1 MDVVESISEK
11 MDISDAETD
20 ISMTPARTEL
30 AYNRV
35 SSSTSVQ
42 QQEMGDVSTKANGEE
57 SSRALFRRIVASKVA
72 PVNAAVQQLQ
82 KKVDETEKDVV
93 ASRSTL
99 VFCGVLLACACVFV
113 IVAACLV
120 FKTPPCE
127 LREVDVSAIV
137 AKLRANVF
145 GQHVAVEMLAAAL
158 REFFAPTNKNPVLA
172 LSFHGWTGVGKN
184 YVSGLITDHLPDA
197 HVTKLIVPLHFP
209 HDDEGDVYA
218 EQVRAW
224 IETNVTRCRVNVVFI
239 DEMDKAS
246 EELARGIHQTILD
259 LKAKDFSEEGDTEEA
274 RGEMKPGVMLA
285 RVKTLFIFLSNSAG
299 AEINRVTINQVLSGR
314 NREDL
319 TPEIFTSQIMSPPHA
334 FLWYFD
340 MFAKGAIDA
349 VVPFLPL
356 ERRHV
361 KLCIQRH
368 LVERGVSSKEVDVG
382 QVMEGFTFFPKSQP
396 VFSKSGCKRVTDLVA
411 LAVE

>member
-1 MDVVESISEK
+1 

-20 ISMTPARTEL
+20 ISMTSARTQL

-42 QQEMGDVSTKANGEE
+42 QQEMGDAMSTKVNGDE

-120 FKTPPCE
+120 FKMPPCE
-127 LREVDVSAIV
+127 LREVDVNAIV
-137 AKLRANVF
+137 DKLRANVF

-158 REFFAPTNKNPVLA
+158 REFFAPTNLNPVLA

-184 YVSGLITDHLPDA
+184 YVSGIITDHLPDA

-209 HDDEGDVYA
+209 HDGEGDVYA

-246 EELARGIHQTILD
+246 EALARGIQQTILD
-259 LKAKDFSEEGDTEEA
+259 LKAKDFSEEDEAEEEVG
-274 RGEMKPGVMLA
+274 GERKPGVMLA

-314 NREDL
+314 SREDL

-340 MFAKGAIDA
+340 MFAKGAVDA

-361 KLCIQRH
+361 KLCVQRH

-382 QVMEGFTFFPKSQP
+382 EVMEGFTFFPKSQP